1 MFRLASL
8 LAMLLVA
15 LPAWGEELSGRMR
28 FSDADT
34 LRVGGARVR
43 LFGIDAPEQAQT
55 CTRKDGTPWPCG
67 AWATGR
73 ARALFEGRTAHCR
86 RLDTDRYGRAV
97 ARCLAGEAGEEVDIA
112 EVLVREGVATA
123 YRRYSRRYVAVE
135 KEAALA
141 GRGIWSGTMESP
153 ESFRAA
159 RRPPPQTAPGQ
170 CLIKG
175 NISRSG
181 RIYHLPGQRDY
192 DQTRIDPTRGERW
205 FCTEAEARAAGW
217 RRAGR

>member
-1 MFRLASL
+1 MFRRFAL

-34 LRVGGARVR
+34 LRVGATLVR

-55 CTRKDGTPWPCG
+55 CTRPDGTPWACG
-67 AWATGR
+67 AWATSR

-97 ARCLAGEAGEEVDIA
+97 ARCFAGGVDIA
-112 EVLVREGVATA
+112 AVLVREGIATA

-141 GRGIWSGTMESP
+141 GRGIWSGLMQSP

-159 RRPPPQTAPGQ
+159 RRSSPPLLPQAAPGR

-192 DQTRIDPTRGERW
+192 DRTRIDPARGERW
-205 FCTEAEARAAGW
+205 FCTETEARAAGW
-217 RRAGR
+217 RRAER